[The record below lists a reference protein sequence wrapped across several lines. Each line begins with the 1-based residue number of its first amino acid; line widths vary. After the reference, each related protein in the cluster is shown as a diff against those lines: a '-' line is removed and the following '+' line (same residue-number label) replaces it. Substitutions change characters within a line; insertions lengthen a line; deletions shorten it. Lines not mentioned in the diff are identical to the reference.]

1 MAERR
6 PKLVL
11 IDGNSIAYRA
21 FFALPA
27 LSNAEGQFTNAVFG
41 FTQMLLK
48 LLQDESPTHIAVAFD
63 AGKETF
69 RHGMYESYKGTRE
82 KTPGELSE
90 QFPLLREVLHAFSIP
105 ALEVPNYEAD
115 DIIGTLSKRAEE
127 AGVETLIVSGDKDLL
142 QLVSDRVHAALTR
155 KGITEV
161 DRYNPDAVQ
170 DRFGLTPSQII
181 DLKGLMGDTSDN
193 IPGIPGV
200 GEKTAVKLL
209 QAYGSVEEVLA
220 HAAEV
225 SGAKLRER
233 LETYAEQALLSKRLA
248 TIHRDAP
255 LEASIEDL
263 AYHGYDPG
271 EVRRVFQRLGF
282 RSLIDKIP
290 RAIDTPEQNSP
301 ASDGKRFEPKIE
313 RIDTL
318 EAYRD
323 LMHRLTSPVGILPV
337 MDREDY
343 QTARL
348 LGVAVGCA
356 DGAWLIS
363 FGTEIGP
370 TDLMDLWKSDL
381 DKVTF
386 DLKSLAVLLDGHGI
400 TLENDGTWFDAMLG
414 SYLLNPSDGEVNLVD
429 IVERET
435 HRQVVPAP
443 PGDPAHADAQARLAA
458 CLPALRSRLYPALA
472 AQEVDRL
479 YGDIELPLEFVLAR
493 MEVLGFR
500 VNEEKLRAIG
510 KDLER
515 KLDELTRRIH
525 ERAGMEFNINS
536 PKQLGEV
543 LFDKLGLPAMKKT
556 KTGYSTSADV
566 LEKLAP
572 YNEIVQDILEY
583 RMIGKLLS
591 TYVEGLLKVIRP
603 ETGRVHTRFHQ
614 ALTATG
620 RLSSSEP
627 NLQNIPIRVDEGREL
642 RKAFEPSYEDWV
654 ILSADYSQ
662 IELRVLAHLSG
673 DEALMEA
680 FRNGADIHASTAA
693 TVFEVPMDQVTP
705 AQRRQAKAV
714 NFGIVYGISDYG
726 LSQNLNIPRKQA
738 AAFIEE
744 YFRKFPGVAR
754 YMKEIVETARQQ
766 GYVTTLLNRRRYLP
780 DIRSRNFNQRSFAE
794 RTAMNTPIQ
803 GSAADI
809 IKLAMVRIDRAL
821 ADSGLQARML
831 LQVHDELIFEC
842 PESEAQA
849 LAELVQENMEN
860 ALALNV
866 PLKVDIHTGKT
877 WYDAK

>member
-1 MAERR
+1 MAGRR
-6 PKLVL
+6 PKLIL

-69 RHGMYESYKGTRE
+69 RHGLYEAYKGTRE

-90 QFPLLREVLHAFSIP
+90 QFPLLREVLQAFSIP

-127 AGVETLIVSGDKDLL
+127 AGMDTLIVSGDKDLL
-142 QLVSDRVHAALTR
+142 QLVSERVHAALTR
-155 KGITEV
+155 KGITEM
-161 DRYNPDAVQ
+161 DRYDPQAVF
-170 DRFGLTPSQII
+170 DRFGLTPAQII
-181 DLKGLMGDTSDN
+181 DLKGLMGDASDN
-193 IPGIPGV
+193 IPGVPGV

-209 QAYGSVEEVLA
+209 QAHGSVEEVLA
-220 HAAEV
+220 HTGDV
-225 SGAKLRER
+225 SGVKLRER
-233 LETYAEQALLSKRLA
+233 LETYRDQALLSKQLA

-255 LEASIEDL
+255 VDWGVDDL
-263 AYHGYDPG
+263 AYTGYNPS

-282 RSLIDKIP
+282 RSLLDKIP
-290 RAIDTPEQNSP
+290 REIDTPGQPSTT
-301 ASDGKRFEPKIE
+301 SDGKRFQPQVQRIE
-313 RIDTL
+313 TL
-318 EAYRD
+318 DAYRQWVR
-323 LMHRLTSPVGILPV
+323 RLTSPIGILPV
-337 MDREDY
+337 YDREDY

-348 LGVAVGCA
+348 LGVAVGCG
-356 DGAWLIS
+356 DQAWLVS
-363 FGTEIGP
+363 FESELGP
-370 TDLMDLWKSDL
+370 TDLMDLWQSER
-381 DKVTF
+381 DKVVF

-400 TLENDGTWFDAMLG
+400 TLENDGTWFDVMLG
-414 SYLLNPSDGEVNLVD
+414 SYLLNPSDGEVSLSD

-435 HRQVVPAP
+435 HRQVAPAK
-443 PGDPAHADAQARLAA
+443 PGEPGYAEAQAHLAA
-458 CLPALRSRLYPALA
+458 CLPALRSHLFPALE
-472 AQEVDRL
+472 AQEVDHL

-493 MEVLGFR
+493 MEVIGFR
-500 VNEEKLRAIG
+500 VNQDKLRAFG
-510 KDLER
+510 AELER
-515 KLDELTRRIH
+515 KLAELTKRIH

-543 LFDKLGLPAMKKT
+543 LFDKLGLPALKKT

-627 NLQNIPIRVDEGREL
+627 NLQNIPIRMEEGREL
-642 RKAFEPSYEDWV
+642 RKAFEPTYEDWV

-673 DEALMEA
+673 DEALLDA
-680 FRNGADIHASTAA
+680 FRSGADIHASTAA

-738 AAFIEE
+738 AQFIEE

-754 YMKEIVETARQQ
+754 YMQEIVETARKQ

-780 DIRSRNFNQRSFAE
+780 DIHSRNFNQRSFAE

-821 ADSGLQARML
+821 AESGLQARML

-842 PESEAQA
+842 PEAEADR

-860 ALALNV
+860 ALTLNV